1 LGKTLANEAF
11 TIARARGVQKIWARM
26 AASQKGAQNVFES
39 LGFSAEALL
48 ADFVMDANGR
58 TDDLVIMSYDVTG
71 FVQ

>member
-1 LGKTLANEAF
+1 
-11 TIARARGVQKIWARM
+11 
-26 AASQKGAQNVFES
+26 